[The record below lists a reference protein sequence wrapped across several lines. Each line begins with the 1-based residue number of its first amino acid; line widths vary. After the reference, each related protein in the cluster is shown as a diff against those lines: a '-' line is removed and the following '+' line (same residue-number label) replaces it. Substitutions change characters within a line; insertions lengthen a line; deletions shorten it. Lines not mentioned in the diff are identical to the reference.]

1 MGLNIRLKQQMVV
14 KQYEKDFMKRKF
26 NSDDNLL
33 LNKPLKLYMLTISIR
48 SVFQEDNKY
57 YPQVFWDECFYEL

>member
-48 SVFQEDNKY
+48 FVFQEDNKY
-57 YPQVFWDECFYEL
+57 YPQVF

>member
-1 MGLNIRLKQQMVV
+1 MVV

-33 LNKPLKLYMLTISIR
+33 LNKPLKLYMLTISFR
-48 SVFQEDNKY
+48 SVSQEDNKY
-57 YPQVFWDECFYEL
+57 YPHVFWDECFYEL

>member
-1 MGLNIRLKQQMVV
+1 MGLNIRLKKQMVV

-33 LNKPLKLYMLTISIR
+33 LNKPLKLYMLTVSIR

-57 YPQVFWDECFYEL
+57 YPQVF

>member
-57 YPQVFWDECFYEL
+57 YPQVF

>member
-1 MGLNIRLKQQMVV
+1 MVV

-57 YPQVFWDECFYEL
+57 YPQVF

>member
-1 MGLNIRLKQQMVV
+1 MVV

-33 LNKPLKLYMLTISIR
+33 LNKPLKLYMLTISFR

-57 YPQVFWDECFYEL
+57 YPHVFWDECFYEL